1 MWRVKRLI
9 ESLVG
14 TLRLVRPT
22 FAANDG
28 KFWQN
33 YTYTSWPPK
42 LTIMAHFKL
51 RLNLVLPCP
60 HPPAWYEK
68 SGVFCGLFTNNGHLF
83 LLLYIY
89 LGTIF
94 PPLYLFLWKFVGIL
108 DSLNLNRE
116 EGVEYACVVFFN
128 ESLNFTWYCLNLF
141 LASLRG
147 RFSWTTKSAAL
158 IYLHCVSLSSCS
170 FRYLIQHYINLNNNI
185 TKRRTH
191 SCPLNYKYILFPI
204 WCRAIISICSSSLL
218 KICYISAENYVSLN
232 SCSSDCYY
240 FSSLLCKIN
249 KLRVLIALRSHFNF
263 APKNSA
269 NFMFFLKSV
278 L

>member
-1 MWRVKRLI
+1 MSSFRRSFKLISEHVKFLVLSYAKTHFGTMWRVKRLI

-14 TLRLVRPT
+14 TLRLVRST
-22 FAANDG
+22 FAANEG

-94 PPLYLFLWKFVGIL
+94 SPLYLFLWKLVGIL

-116 EGVEYACVVFFN
+116 KGRGVGLNMPVLFF
-128 ESLNFTWYCLNLF
+128 
-141 LASLRG
+141 
-147 RFSWTTKSAAL
+147 
-158 IYLHCVSLSSCS
+158 
-170 FRYLIQHYINLNNNI
+170 
-185 TKRRTH
+185 
-191 SCPLNYKYILFPI
+191 
-204 WCRAIISICSSSLL
+204 
-218 KICYISAENYVSLN
+218 
-232 SCSSDCYY
+232 
-240 FSSLLCKIN
+240 
-249 KLRVLIALRSHFNF
+249 
-263 APKNSA
+263 
-269 NFMFFLKSV
+269 
-278 L
+278 